1 MSGLIWR
8 TERQPTSVQDGS
20 VVNNQLSVGFELLE
34 GFVLSLRQV
43 LEREEERSRGGEDSA
58 GPNRT
63 CCRMTL
69 GNLSTQSPNGHLS
82 TQKCDKDASLP
93 QRGNRNPF
101 SRHVFLVDLTGR
113 TSWMLVTSSAVWIR
127 RLYIGCLVSLP
138 FLFRSTACRIRDSG
152 RKENQ

>member
-1 MSGLIWR
+1 MSGLISR

-43 LEREEERSRGGEDSA
+43 LEREEERGRGGGEDSA

-69 GNLSTQSPNGHLS
+69 GNL
-82 TQKCDKDASLP
+82 
-93 QRGNRNPF
+93 
-101 SRHVFLVDLTGR
+101 
-113 TSWMLVTSSAVWIR
+113 
-127 RLYIGCLVSLP
+127 
-138 FLFRSTACRIRDSG
+138 
-152 RKENQ
+152 